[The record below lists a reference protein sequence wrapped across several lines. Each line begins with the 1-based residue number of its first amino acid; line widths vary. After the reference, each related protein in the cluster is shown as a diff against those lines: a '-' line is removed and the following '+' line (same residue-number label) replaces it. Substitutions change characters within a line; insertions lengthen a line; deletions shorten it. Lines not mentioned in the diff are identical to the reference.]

1 MLKYLTNCREI
12 RSSFLKSFFCVCV
25 WISLGPKEENL
36 KPSPRSLHFLKDKT
50 EVGVIRVFVTL

>member
-1 MLKYLTNCREI
+1 M
-12 RSSFLKSFFCVCV
+12 CV

-50 EVGVIRVFVTL
+50 EVGVICVFVTL